1 MGQATY
7 TYDADQIAIDL
18 GGIKLDSGWGD
29 DSMCDIDMDEKA
41 FTYIVGVD
49 GSVTRS
55 KTRNKVARVT
65 FYLMQSSPLNDQ
77 LSALHITDLAA
88 ANGAG
93 IVPFLLKDLNGTTLC
108 AGAHAWIE
116 KIPKQEFKRGATVRE
131 WPVIC
136 SDLNVLV
143 GSNPSK

>member
-1 MGQATY
+1 MIHPKRGRHLRRAFAEAER
-7 TYDADQIAIDL
+7 DR
-18 GGIKLDSGWGD
+18 IKER
-29 DSMCDIDMDEKA
+29 I
-41 FTYIVGVD
+41 
-49 GSVTRS
+49 
-55 KTRNKVARVT
+55 N
-65 FYLMQSSPLNDQ
+65 
-77 LSALHITDLAA
+77 AA
-88 ANGAG
+88 
-93 IVPFLLKDLNGTTLC
+93 TTLC